1 MRVNNFYI
9 IYLCVICF
17 VIFLSFGG
25 CEYFNKLLGLKDDNL
40 IESVIEDVIESQL
53 GISIDLTPENPDEDD
68 YTLDMWR
75 KDK

>member
-1 MRVNNFYI
+1 MSYI
-9 IYLCVICF
+9 FDHLFKKSCSCA
-17 VIFLSFGG
+17 FGG

-53 GISIDLTPENPDEDD
+53 GISIDLTPENSDEDD